1 MGLKVLFV
9 GDVVGRMGRRTV
21 QAILPTLIREMEV
34 ELVIA
39 NGENAAGGRGL
50 TLTTAEEL
58 FDAGVNV
65 ITSGNHVWEHREIY
79 PILDSESPILRP
91 LNYPPGV
98 PGRGLLVRDGIT
110 FINLLG
116 RTFTGVDADC
126 PFRTADSALER
137 LQDARVIIVDMHAE
151 ATSEKAALAWYL
163 DGRVSAVVGT
173 HTHVATADARIL
185 PKGTAFVTDVG
196 MVGPRDSI
204 IGMEARPIIERFLT
218 QLPTHFSPV
227 EKGPAIFNAVL
238 IDIDQATGHAQ
249 TIVRIDRDLP
259 GGRQGLP

>member
-1 MGLKVLFV
+1 MQALLPSLREELEP
-9 GDVVGRMGRRTV
+9 DLVV
-21 QAILPTLIREMEV
+21 
-34 ELVIA
+34 A

-50 TLTTAEEL
+50 TMATADEL
-58 FDAGVNV
+58 FGSGVNV

-79 PILDSESPILRP
+79 TMLNGESSILRP

-98 PGRGLLVRDGIT
+98 PGHGLLVTEGVG

-116 RTFTGVDADC
+116 RTFMRVDADC
-126 PFRTADSALER
+126 PFRAADEALEQLR
-137 LQDARVIIVDMHAE
+137 DVRIIIIDMHAE

-163 DGRVSAVVGT
+163 DGRVSAVIGT

-185 PKGTAFVTDVG
+185 PKGTAFVTDLG

-204 IGMEARPIIERFLT
+204 IGMQIGPVLDRFLT
-218 QLPTHFSPV
+218 SLPTRFSPV

-238 IDIDQATGHAQ
+238 LDIDEVSGHTRSITRVDRELPSRQAATSGYGQ
-249 TIVRIDRDLP
+249 
-259 GGRQGLP
+259 